1 MQKYLKLTKHLTQ
14 EFDKVEFVQIP
25 KSQNMIADEIEKL
38 TSSKEG
44 LISMGLEMEA
54 KKRLSIEDIST
65 SAIQNTSSW
74 MTAIISFLQDDHL
87 PLDFEEARKVKKR
100 AARFMILN
108 DILYK
113 RGFSMPYLKCLDEEE
128 AKYILKENHERVCR
142 DHTGPRSLVS
152 KLVRIGYF

>member
-74 MTAIISFLQDDHL
+74 MTLIISFLQDGHL
-87 PLDFEEARKVKKR
+87 L
-100 AARFMILN
+100 
-108 DILYK
+108 
-113 RGFSMPYLKCLDEEE
+113 
-128 AKYILKENHERVCR
+128 
-142 DHTGPRSLVS
+142 
-152 KLVRIGYF
+152 